1 MPDVAQ
7 DKLDLLTRLI
17 GYDSVS
23 ARPNLALIE
32 FIADYLSG
40 YGIDAKVYKDESG
53 GKANLLATIG
63 PQASGGLMLA
73 GHSDVVPVEG
83 QDWSS
88 DPFTA
93 THRDDRIYGRGAC
106 DMKGFIAVVLAL
118 VPELAGTP
126 LTRPVHL
133 AFTYDEEI
141 GCFGGA
147 ALAEVIARME
157 DPPTFCIVGEPTGMK
172 VVGGHKGK
180 LSIDGHV
187 RGAECHSAYND
198 RGVNAVE
205 IAAEI
210 VARFRALQKRLIADG
225 KKDERFD
232 PPFTTIHTGVMSGG
246 VARNIVPRDCR
257 FEVEI
262 RNLPGDDPM
271 DLLRAVEADTVES
284 LLKEMHGVAADTSI
298 RLDVQSCMP
307 ALAPAEP
314 DETVR
319 QALRLSGTNRPGVV
333 SFATEAG
340 LYQRAGV
347 PAIVCGPG
355 DIAQAHRPDEYVAVE
370 QLDKCEAFLRGMI
383 GQHQSRQ
390 K

>member
-23 ARPNLALIE
+23 ERSNLALIE
-32 FIADYLSG
+32 FVADYLSG
-40 YGIDAKVYKDESG
+40 YGVDAQVYKDKSG
-53 GKANLLATIG
+53 GKANLFATIG
-63 PQASGGLMLA
+63 PQMSGGLMLA

-88 DPFTA
+88 DPFRA
-93 THRDDRIYGRGAC
+93 ESRRGRIYGRGAC
-106 DMKGFIAVVLAL
+106 DMKGFIAVALAL
-118 VPELAGTP
+118 VPELAGTT

-147 ALAEVIARME
+147 ALAEVIARM
-157 DPPTFCIVGEPTGMK
+157 DHRPGFCIVGEPTGMK

-210 VARFRALQKRLIADG
+210 VARFRALQKRLVVDG
-225 KKDERFD
+225 TKDERFN
-232 PPFTTIHTGVMSGG
+232 PPFTTIHTGVISGG

-262 RNLPGDDPM
+262 RNLPDDDPM
-271 DLLRAVEADTVES
+271 DLLRTVKADTLES
-284 LLKEMHGVAADTSI
+284 LLKEMHKVAADTSI
-298 RLDVQSCMP
+298 RLDVQSCIP
-307 ALAPAEP
+307 ALAPTEP
-314 DETVR
+314 DEIGR

-347 PAIVCGPG
+347 PVIVCGPG
-355 DIAQAHRPDEYVAVE
+355 NIAQAHRPDEYVTVE
-370 QLDKCEAFLRGMI
+370 QLEKCADFLRGMV
-383 GQHQSRQ
+383 GNFQSRG
-390 K
+390 

>member
-1 MPDVAQ
+1 MPGVTH
-7 DKLDLLTRLI
+7 DKLDLLARLI

-23 ARPNLALIE
+23 ARPNLALIG

-40 YGIDAKVYKDESG
+40 FGIEGKILKDATGS
-53 GKANLLATIG
+53 KANLLATIG

-73 GHSDVVPVEG
+73 GHTDVVPVEG
-83 QDWSS
+83 QDWRS

-93 THRDDRIYGRGAC
+93 TRRDGRVYGRGAC
-106 DMKGFIAVVLAL
+106 DMKGFISVALSL
-118 VPELAGTP
+118 VPELARAT

-147 ALAEVIARME
+147 ALAEIIARM
-157 DPPTFCIVGEPTGMK
+157 DHPPGFCIVGEPTGMK
-172 VVGGHKGK
+172 VVSGHKGK

-210 VARFRALQKRLIADG
+210 VARFRTLQKRLATEG
-225 KKDERFD
+225 TRDERFD
-232 PPFTTIHTGVMSGG
+232 PPFTTVHTGVMSGG

-271 DLLRAVEADTVES
+271 DLLHAIEAETVEH
-284 LLKEMHGVAADTSI
+284 LRVEMRRVSPDTSI
-298 RLDVQSCMP
+298 RLDVQSCIP
-307 ALAPAEP
+307 ALAPGDP
-314 DETVR
+314 DEIVR

-370 QLDKCEAFLRGMI
+370 QLEKCEAFLRGMI
-383 GQHQSRQ
+383 RNQQSNP

>member
-7 DKLDLLTRLI
+7 DKFDLLTRLI

-23 ARPNLALIE
+23 ERSNLALIE
-32 FIADYLSG
+32 FVSDYLSG
-40 YGIDAKVYKDESG
+40 YGIETQIYKDKSG
-53 GKANLLATIG
+53 GKANLFATIG
-63 PQASGGLMLA
+63 PRVSGGLMLA
-73 GHSDVVPVEG
+73 GHTDVVPVEG

-88 DPFTA
+88 DPFRA
-93 THRDDRIYGRGAC
+93 ERRDGRIYGRGAC
-106 DMKGFIAVVLAL
+106 DMKGFIAVALAL
-118 VPELAGTP
+118 VPELAGAT
-126 LTRPVHL
+126 LTTPVHL

-147 ALAEVIARME
+147 ALAEVVARM
-157 DPPTFCIVGEPTGMK
+157 DHPPGFCIVGEPTGMK

-210 VARFRALQKRLIADG
+210 VARFRALQKRLVMDG

-271 DLLRAVEADTVES
+271 DLLRAVEADTVEP
-284 LLKEMHGVAADTSI
+284 LLREMHTVAADTGI

-314 DETVR
+314 DEIER
-319 QALRLSGTNRPGVV
+319 RALRLSGTNRPGVV

-370 QLDKCEAFLRGMI
+370 QLEKCEAFLRGMV
-383 GQHQSRQ
+383 GDFQSRG
-390 K
+390 

>member
-1 MPDVAQ
+1 
-7 DKLDLLTRLI
+7 
-17 GYDSVS
+17 
-23 ARPNLALIE
+23 
-32 FIADYLSG
+32 
-40 YGIDAKVYKDESG
+40 
-53 GKANLLATIG
+53 
-63 PQASGGLMLA
+63 MLA

-83 QDWSS
+83 QDWRS

-93 THRDDRIYGRGAC
+93 TRRDGRIYGRGAC
-106 DMKGFIAVVLAL
+106 DMKGFIAVALAL
-118 VPELAGTP
+118 VPEIAGEPLA
-126 LTRPVHL
+126 RPVHL

-147 ALAEVIARME
+147 ALAEVIARM
-157 DPPTFCIVGEPTGMK
+157 DRPPAFCVVGEPTGMK

-210 VARFRALQKRLIADG
+210 VARFRALQKRLVAEG
-225 KKDERFD
+225 PKDPRFD
-232 PPFTTIHTGVMSGG
+232 PPFTTIHTGLMTGG
-246 VARNIVPRDCR
+246 TARNIVPRDCR

-271 DLLRAVEADTVES
+271 DLLRAVEAGTVEP
-284 LLKEMHGVAADTSI
+284 LLREMHKIAAGTGI
-298 RLDVQSCMP
+298 RLDVQSCIP
-307 ALAPAEP
+307 ALAPADP

-355 DIAQAHRPDEYVAVE
+355 DIAQAHRPDEYVAIE
-370 QLDKCEAFLRGMI
+370 QLETCAEFLRGMI
-383 GQHQSRQ
+383 RYQQSRQ
-390 K
+390 

>member
-1 MPDVAQ
+1 
-7 DKLDLLTRLI
+7 
-17 GYDSVS
+17 
-23 ARPNLALIE
+23 
-32 FIADYLSG
+32 
-40 YGIDAKVYKDESG
+40 
-53 GKANLLATIG
+53 
-63 PQASGGLMLA
+63 
-73 GHSDVVPVEG
+73 
-83 QDWSS
+83 
-88 DPFTA
+88 
-93 THRDDRIYGRGAC
+93 
-106 DMKGFIAVVLAL
+106 MKGFIAVALSL
-118 VPELAGTP
+118 VPELARAN

-147 ALAEVIARME
+147 ALADIIARM
-157 DPPTFCIVGEPTGMK
+157 DHPPGFCIVGEPTGMK